1 MKFGYPLHS
10 LYYYLC
16 DGLLEG
22 GERERE
28 RVIEDKTHIICGCY
42 ASLCGANVDN

>member
-22 GERERE
+22 GERER
-28 RVIEDKTHIICGCY
+28 VIEDKTHIICGCY
-42 ASLCGANVDN
+42 ASLCGANVGN